1 MRKDGAM
8 PETILLLQD
17 NASKA
22 AIVREMLVKSSDPP
36 FVVEWVRSCAAAL
49 DRLRDQT
56 RDHIRAVLIDLLLP
70 EGQELEIFDRIFQ
83 ASPHIP
89 ILVLSHPEHEE
100 VARQAVQRGAQ
111 DYILDNRLDSYS
123 LPKALR
129 TMLERTA
136 NAEALFMEKER
147 AQVTLNSIGDGVIST
162 DVAGN
167 VTYLNPVAEAMTG
180 WTSTEAL
187 GRTFGEVFRIID
199 STNPEHT
206 VNPMAIAMRQNKTVG
221 LSGSCVLIRRDG
233 IESAIEDSAAPIH
246 DRRGQVTG
254 AVMVFHDVTHA
265 REMSQR
271 MSYLAH
277 HDYLTGLPN
286 RLLLDDRLAQAMAAA
301 RRQRQQMAVLFVD
314 VDRFKHINDSLGH
327 AIGDQ
332 LLLSVA
338 GRLVASVRASDTVS
352 RQGGDEFVILLSS
365 IAHAE
370 DAALSAYKILAA
382 LGMPHHVEEH
392 DLQITVSMG
401 IGIYPEDG
409 SDAVTLVKNADIA
422 MLNAKNNGRNN
433 YQFFKPDMNEHAL
446 ERQSLESGLRHALD
460 RREFELYFQPKM
472 DLETEAITGAE
483 ALIRWRQPEQGIVLP
498 EKFIPIAEQCGYI
511 VPIGRWV
518 LHEACR
524 QTKSW
529 LDADLAP
536 VSVAIN
542 ISAVEL
548 RSKGFVQGVRAVLH
562 ETGLD
567 ARFLEFELT
576 ETALM
581 QDPKST
587 IAVLHALKD
596 MGVRLT
602 LDDFGTG
609 YSSLCY
615 LKRFPIDA
623 LKIDKSFV
631 RGLCTNAGDASI
643 VSAVINM
650 GKSFGLKVIAEG
662 VETRAQFLRL
672 KAQRC
677 AEGQGHYFQAPV
689 AAHEFAKLLGSDLS
703 ATVFA
708 GRRDARCLSRVL

>member
-1 MRKDGAM
+1 M

-22 AIVREMLVKSSDPP
+22 AIVRETLVKSSDPP

-56 RDHIRAVLIDLLLP
+56 RDHITAVLIDLLLP
-70 EGQELEIFDRIFQ
+70 DGQEFEIFDQIFQ

-89 ILVLSHPEHEE
+89 ILVLSNPEHEE

-123 LPKALR
+123 LSKALR

-187 GRTFGEVFRIID
+187 GRSFGEVFRIID
-199 STNPEHT
+199 STDPEHA

-254 AVMVFHDVTHA
+254 AVMVFHDVTQA
-265 REMSQR
+265 REMSER

-352 RQGGDEFVILLSS
+352 RQGGDEFVVLLSS

-382 LGMPHHVEEH
+382 LGIPHHVEEH

-409 SDAVTLVKNADIA
+409 TDAETLVKNADIA

-472 DLETEAITGAE
+472 DLETETITGAE

-518 LHEACR
+518 LREACR

-536 VSVAIN
+536 MSVAIN

-596 MGVRLT
+596 IGVRLT

-609 YSSLCY
+609 YSSLSY

-631 RGLCTNAGDASI
+631 RGLCTNASDANI

-650 GKSFGLKVIAEG
+650 GKSFGLRVIAEG
-662 VETRAQFLRL
+662 VETREQFLRL
-672 KAQRC
+672 QAQRC

-708 GRRDARCLSRVL
+708 